1 MGTFKKFCKNPNCGK
16 AFLGTRTQ
24 QYCCPDCRVPTYIPK
39 KRKKKQKKTCTIDDI
54 ARIAKENGMS
64 YGKYVAM
71 LYEEER
77 KNK

>member
-39 KRKKKQKKTCTIDDI
+39 KRKKNKKHTCTIDDI